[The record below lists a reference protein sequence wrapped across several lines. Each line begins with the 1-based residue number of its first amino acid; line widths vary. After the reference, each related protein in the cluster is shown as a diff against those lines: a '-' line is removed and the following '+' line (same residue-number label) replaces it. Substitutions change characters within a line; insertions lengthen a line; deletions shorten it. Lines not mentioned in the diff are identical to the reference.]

1 VFCAEANLHRQLAYA
16 LLQQGELE
24 SALPY
29 ICRARELWL
38 AAQRH
43 KATPDGQAYIMRSS
57 TVKLWAVGADIF
69 EGLGRLDEAIK
80 WDLEALSLANSV
92 HASAQRRSMKFF
104 TALGLLQVRSLL
116 VVWLSL
122 CASLLLESEH
132 QLE

>member
-1 VFCAEANLHRQLAYA
+1 
-16 LLQQGELE
+16 
-24 SALPY
+24 
-29 ICRARELWL
+29 
-38 AAQRH
+38 
-43 KATPDGQAYIMRSS
+43 MRSS

-80 WDLEALSLANSV
+80 WDLEALSLANIV